1 MTYTLDTIEKS
12 YNEFELANGV
22 RYRTHTPSK

>member
-1 MTYTLDTIEKS
+1 MTYTLDTIEKA
-12 YNEFELANGV
+12 YNELELANGV